1 MLARGDLAID
11 ADIASD
17 TAPVNELVEALL
29 EAAPSTRWMRDATR
43 GGVGTVCQRT
53 RQGLAVR
60 A

>member
-17 TAPVNELVEALL
+17 TAPVTRLVESCLP
-29 EAAPSTRWMRDATR
+29 AAPSTRWMRDATR
-43 GGVGTVCQRT
+43 GGVGTVCNELA
-53 RQGLAVR
+53 QGLPVR